1 MKSYSTK
8 NGRIAIVREAI
19 EEDARALT
27 DVVNSVASEERYIV
41 TEKSR
46 EDWDKAVSEIR
57 EKKRGLLIVAQ
68 VDGKVVGMAHLTKGK
83 WEKNR
88 HVGFLGMVILKGF
101 REIGIGTAMMDYM
114 MGWAIQERLEKI
126 SLSVF
131 STNER
136 AIRLYEKFGFK
147 LEGTI
152 NRQYKIEGK
161 YVDELFMRKFLT

>member
-1 MKSYSTK
+1 MKSYPTK
-8 NGRIAIVREAI
+8 NGRTVIIRETC
-19 EEDARALT
+19 EEDARAIT
-27 DVVNSVASEERYIV
+27 DMINNVASEKRYIV

-57 EKKRGLLIVAQ
+57 EEERGLLIVAQ
-68 VDGKVVGMAHLTKGK
+68 VNGKVVGMGHLTKGK

-88 HVGFLGMVILKGF
+88 HVGFLGMVILKEF

-114 MGWAIQERLEKI
+114 MRWAGQEQLEKI

-131 STNER
+131 STNKR
-136 AIRLYEKFGFK
+136 AIRLYQKFGFE

-152 NRQYKIEGK
+152 KRQYKIEGK